1 MYGALCSELVKSM
14 QGTQYVICMKKL
26 RFSSC
31 PEAKVLGTRGHRVL
45 LRHSPAFFLYYKEM
59 YIGIRTSLEN
69 ELWILT
75 SATCTCKCNEI
86 LLLSA
91 RFTHYIIVII
101 IAQTSNSNYN
111 EVVVSRCIN

>member
-1 MYGALCSELVKSM
+1 
-14 QGTQYVICMKKL
+14 
-26 RFSSC
+26 
-31 PEAKVLGTRGHRVL
+31 
-45 LRHSPAFFLYYKEM
+45 M
-59 YIGIRTSLEN
+59 YIGISTSLEN

-75 SATCTCKCNEI
+75 SATCKCNEI

-111 EVVVSRCIN
+111 EVHGHFQMHSIK

>member
-1 MYGALCSELVKSM
+1 M

-26 RFSSC
+26 RFSSR
-31 PEAKVLGTRGHRVL
+31 PRAKVLGTRGYRVL
-45 LRHSPAFFLYYKEM
+45 LGHSPAFFLYYKET
-59 YIGIRTSLEN
+59 YIGISTSLEN

-75 SATCTCKCNEI
+75 SANEI

-101 IAQTSNSNYN
+101 IAQT
-111 EVVVSRCIN
+111 VIQL